1 MQKQVEHYKD
11 AKKEGSKKKSSNNK
25 KISVLNILKK
35 LHLEEHYPLFVSNEV
50 DVSALKEMTDDDL
63 LELGIR
69 NKNER
74 KAILKGVTKL
84 DVQLPL

>member
-1 MQKQVEHYKD
+1 MQKQLDQYKD
-11 AKKEGSKKKSSNNK
+11 AKKEGISKKSSTNK
-25 KISVLNILKK
+25 KISVLNVLKK

-50 DVSALKEMTDDDL
+50 DVTALKEMTDDDL

-74 KAILKGVTKL
+74 KAILKSVTKL
-84 DVQLPL
+84 ERQ

>member
-1 MQKQVEHYKD
+1 MEHYKD
-11 AKKEGSKKKSSNNK
+11 AKTEGSKKKSSTNK
-25 KISVLNILKK
+25 KMSVLNVLKK

-50 DVSALKEMTDDDL
+50 DVPALKEMTDADL

-74 KAILKGVTKL
+74 KAILKSVTRL
-84 DVQLPL
+84 DVQT